1 MNLVLFG
8 LFVLFL
14 VAIQFAS
21 AKTVD
26 EIVEKYIRVIGGSS
40 KLGAIKSIYSEGLI
54 TIMDSTLIIKIYQS
68 KENSGAEKYTI
79 QWQLSDLSE
88 NQYQTLQSPE
98 SIQLMDKN
106 IIECLAESAITA
118 HLINYI
124 ADGNKVALI
133 GKDVVEEIVCYKITV
148 TTPVDLE
155 INYWFNKSDGLLHQ
169 TAIKTYGTNASK
181 AYNMRTKYADYR
193 AVQGV
198 LFAHKIEIVFA
209 GSASIIY
216 VNFNKII
223 LNEPLNENFVNTY
236 Y

>member
-68 KENSGAEKYTI
+68 KENSASEKYTI
-79 QWQLSDLSE
+79 RWQLSDLSE

-124 ADGNKVALI
+124 TDGNKVSLI
-133 GKDVVEEIVCYKITV
+133 GKDVIEEIVCNKITV
-148 TTPVDLE
+148 TIPTDLE
-155 INYWFNKSDGLLHQ
+155 INYWFNKSNGLLYQ
-169 TAIKTYGTNASK
+169 TAIKSTGTSGKIAN
-181 AYNMRTKYADYR
+181 NMSTKYGDYR
-193 AVQGV
+193 TVQGV
-198 LFAHKIEIVFA
+198 LFAHKVEIFFA
-209 GSASIIY
+209 GTASIII

-223 LNEPLNENFVNTY
+223 LNEPLKENFVNKY
-236 Y
+236 

>member
-21 AKTVD
+21 VKTVD

-54 TIMDSTLIIKIYQS
+54 TMMGNTLIIKIYQS
-68 KENSGAEKYTI
+68 KENSDSEKYTI
-79 QWQLSDLSE
+79 QWQLTDLSDI
-88 NQYQTLQSPE
+88 QYQTLQSTE
-98 SIQLMDKN
+98 SIQLLDKN
-106 IIECLAESAITA
+106 IIECIAESAITA
-118 HLINYI
+118 YLINYI

-148 TTPVDLE
+148 TIPADLE

-169 TAIKTYGTNASK
+169 TAIKTNGNKASK
-181 AYNMRTKYADYR
+181 AYNMRTEYTDYR

-198 LFAHKIEIVFA
+198 LFAHKIRIIFA
-209 GSASIIY
+209 GTASIID
-216 VNFNKII
+216 VNFNKVI
-223 LNEPLNENFVNTY
+223 LNEPLKENFVNTY

>member
-26 EIVEKYIRVIGGSS
+26 EIVEKYLRVIGGSS

-54 TIMDSTLIIKIYQS
+54 TIMGSTLIIKIYQS
-68 KENSGAEKYTI
+68 KENSAAEKYTI

-124 ADGNKVALI
+124 TDGNNVSLI
-133 GKDVVEEIVCYKITV
+133 GKDVVEEIVCNKITV
-148 TTPVDLE
+148 TIPTGLK
-155 INYWFNKSDGLLHQ
+155 INYWFNKSDGLLQQ
-169 TAIKTYGTNASK
+169 TAIKSIGTSATK

-198 LFAHKIEIVFA
+198 LFAHDIEIIVA
-209 GSASIIY
+209 NTTSIID

-223 LNEPLNENFVNTY
+223 LNEPLKENFVNTY
-236 Y
+236 S